1 MKIIIIIFLIFLSN
15 YIFANE
21 ENNNK
26 VEVINLY
33 ESKSLDQIV
42 LENLND
48 KKEIEEEIDNLN
60 ETSATETKNNEVEE
74 KEKNVKIITI
84 NCGEKI
90 KTINGY
96 ENLAE
101 KLIKNG
107 LNRKSVIVAI
117 GGGTLGDLAGFISS
131 TVLRGLDFFLIPTT
145 LLSQVD
151 SSIGGKNGINMTY
164 GKNMLGTFYQPKE
177 VLIDVSVLNSLPN
190 KEIKSGYAEIIKHAL
205 INDYNFFCWLEKNID
220 KLLNLNK
227 SILEKAIYKSIMI
240 KLFYV
245 RKDEKETLLN
255 SDSRSM
261 LNFGHTIGHAIENNY
276 NYKKFN
282 HGEAISIGMITEA
295 KISNYLG
302 LLSSNELYRILIHF
316 KKCNLKIFD
325 KIIKEKK
332 IIKIISKDKK
342 NFNDNINFSL
352 INKIGNSIFYKKL
365 DKDKVYKILQNI

>member
-1 MKIIIIIFLIFLSN
+1 MLTNLFIKNKKLNTSILIKKN
-15 YIFANE
+15 YISTFVKKIAKENE
-21 ENNNK
+21 K
-26 VEVINLY
+26 VFCIID
-33 ESKSLDQIV
+33 SKI
-42 LENLND
+42 
-48 KKEIEEEIDNLN
+48 KKKFNF
-60 ETSATETKNNEVEE
+60 K
-74 KEKNVKIITI
+74 KEKNIKIITI
-84 NCGEKI
+84 ECGEKI

-96 ENLAE
+96 NSLAE
-101 KLIKNG
+101 KLIKNDV
-107 LNRKSVIVAI
+107 NRKSVVVAI
-117 GGGTLGDLAGFISS
+117 GGGTLGDLAGFVSS

-151 SSIGGKNGINMTY
+151 SSIGGKNGINTTY

-177 VLIDVSVLNSLPN
+177 VLIDISVLNTLPK

-205 INDYNFFCWLEKNID
+205 INDYVFFCWLEKNIN

-245 RKDEKETLLN
+245 RKDEKESLL
-255 SDSRSM
+255 DSHSRAM
-261 LNFGHTIGHAIENNY
+261 LNFGHTIGHAIESQY

-316 KKCNLKIFD
+316 KKCKLKIFD
-325 KIIKEKK
+325 KFIKEKK
-332 IIKIISKDKK
+332 IINIIDKDKK
-342 NFNDNINFSL
+342 NFNDSINFSL
-352 INKIGNSIFYKKL
+352 INKIGSSIFYNKL